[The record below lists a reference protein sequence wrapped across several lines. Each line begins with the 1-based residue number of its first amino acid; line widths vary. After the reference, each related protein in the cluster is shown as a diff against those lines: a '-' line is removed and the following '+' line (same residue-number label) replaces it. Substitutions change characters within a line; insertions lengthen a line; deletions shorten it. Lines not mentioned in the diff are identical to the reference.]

1 LANVTHSVTLD
12 ARSQDNQHTLPENSV
27 STWPSPD
34 TVTDAARVSPST
46 LRVRRHRERRREG
59 LRLFTVEV
67 PELRIDEAIARG
79 LLSPEYRAEPWP
91 VLQGCYASFL
101 GDKALDWLINGG
113 VITPEQRGDAAA
125 ILRMWGRPAGGQEP
139 PT

>member
-1 LANVTHSVTLD
+1 MGIAVT
-12 ARSQDNQHTLPENSV
+12 
-27 STWPSPD
+27 D

-79 LLSPEYRAEPWP
+79 LLSPEDRA
-91 VLQGCYASFL
+91 
-101 GDKALDWLINGG
+101 
-113 VITPEQRGDAAA
+113 DA
-125 ILRMWGRPAGGQEP
+125 
-139 PT
+139 

>member
-1 LANVTHSVTLD
+1 MKRRYTEAMNT
-12 ARSQDNQHTLPENSV
+12 A
-27 STWPSPD
+27 
-34 TVTDAARVSPST
+34 DAAAELPVNANT

-125 ILRMWGRPAGGQEP
+125 ILRSISDWLERATP
-139 PT
+139 